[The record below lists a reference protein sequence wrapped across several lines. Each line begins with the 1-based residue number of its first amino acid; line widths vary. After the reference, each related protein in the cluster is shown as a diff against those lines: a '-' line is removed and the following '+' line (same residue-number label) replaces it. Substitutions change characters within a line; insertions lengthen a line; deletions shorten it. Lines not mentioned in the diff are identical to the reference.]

1 MDMKEAIASAKRY
14 VQELYADEGISNLG
28 LEEIEL
34 SPGGDGWQVTV
45 AFSRPWN
52 TPRTR
57 AQELLENLGAAPGLR
72 RSYKVVT
79 LGPSGGLIS
88 IKDRVAAQDAA

>member
-1 MDMKEAIASAKRY
+1 MDMKEAIAKAKTY
-14 VQELYADEGISNLG
+14 VLDVYADEGVTNLG
-28 LEEIEL
+28 LEEVEREP
-34 SPGGDGWQVTV
+34 STGGWAITL

-57 AQELLENLGAAPGLR
+57 AQEVLENLGGVSSLK

-79 LGPSGGLIS
+79 
-88 IKDRVAAQDAA
+88 VADDGSVLSMKRRASADVVE

>member
-1 MDMKEAIASAKRY
+1 MDMKEAIASAKHY
-14 VQELYADEGISNLG
+14 VQELYADEGITNLG
-28 LEEIEL
+28 LEEVEL
-34 SPGGDGWQVTV
+34 APSGDGWLVTV

-57 AQELLENLGAAPGLR
+57 AQELLENLGASPGLR

-79 LGPSGGLIS
+79 LGPGGGLIS